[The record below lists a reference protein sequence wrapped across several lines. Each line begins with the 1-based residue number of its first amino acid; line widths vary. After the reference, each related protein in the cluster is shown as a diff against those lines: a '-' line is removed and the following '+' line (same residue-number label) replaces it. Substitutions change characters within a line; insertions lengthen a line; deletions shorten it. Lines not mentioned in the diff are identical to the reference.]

1 MSSVEGCVNS
11 VVGRAFRLLDAFA
24 EDPSGPSRHPRLTLA
39 PELTLTQLARRTGVP
54 KGSLH
59 RLLGQLVALDAVE
72 RWGNSY
78 RLSLHMVELA
88 GLSPLGQL
96 RETALPFMIDL
107 HQRTDQT
114 IHLGVLRGTDI
125 VYVDRIHGHRSVN
138 CPTRVGGRMPAYCT
152 GLGKSMLAF
161 AEPQTIE
168 QVVAGGLKRRTPYT
182 IVAPGLLARDLD
194 RAANTGAAFDREETV
209 LGLACVAAPI
219 LVADKPVAAI
229 SVSGNG
235 SEINR
240 PRLAHLLKETVRQ
253 VGDALEPQLLPC

>member
-1 MSSVEGCVNS
+1 
-11 VVGRAFRLLDAFA
+11 
-24 EDPSGPSRHPRLTLA
+24 
-39 PELTLTQLARRTGVP
+39 
-54 KGSLH
+54 
-59 RLLGQLVALDAVE
+59 
-72 RWGNSY
+72 
-78 RLSLHMVELA
+78 
-88 GLSPLGQL
+88 
-96 RETALPFMIDL
+96 
-107 HQRTDQT
+107 
-114 IHLGVLRGTDI
+114 VLRGTEI

-161 AEPQTIE
+161 AEPAAIE

-209 LGLACVAAPI
+209 VGLACVAAPVLI
-219 LVADKPVAAI
+219 AGKPVAAI

-240 PRLAHLLKETVRQ
+240 PRLAHLLKDTVRQ
-253 VGDALEPQLLPC
+253 VGEALEPQLLPC